1 MGADSAVVTKPV
13 AMSVEAA
20 TKRLIEL
27 AEARGLKIFAVIDQ
41 AAEADAAG
49 LSLRPTTLV
58 LLGSPSAGTPV
69 MSAVPLVALDL
80 PLKALIWS
88 ECGETQVSYLSPNE
102 LDRRYS
108 IPAELR
114 GRFSGLEA
122 LADALAAASD
132 PGDG

>member
-1 MGADSAVVTKPV
+1 MGADSAIVTKPI

-20 TKRLIEL
+20 TKRLIAL
-27 AEARGLKIFAVIDQ
+27 AGERGLKIFAVIDQ

-88 ECGETQVSYLSPNE
+88 ERGQTHVSYLSPNE
-102 LDRRYS
+102 LERRYG
-108 IPAELR
+108 IPDELR
-114 GRFSGLEA
+114 GRFKGLGA
-122 LADALAAASD
+122 LTDALAA
-132 PGDG
+132 P